1 VQRKPIQLQSLSLS
15 IYLFVS
21 LSLRRVDVCQERMRK
36 GLIAPRALVRVLARN
51 SCAAATFSSPKFQL
65 DSTEGVV
72 LRLPSLFSLPVHVP
86 WLDQLPL
93 PPRLP
98 DSVISPSRRPV
109 RVHHICQACKAHC
122 PLSICLLPG
131 PHSSTL
137 MKPLT

>member
-1 VQRKPIQLQSLSLS
+1 
-15 IYLFVS
+15 
-21 LSLRRVDVCQERMRK
+21 M
-36 GLIAPRALVRVLARN
+36 
-51 SCAAATFSSPKFQL
+51 
-65 DSTEGVV
+65 

-122 PLSICLLPG
+122 PLSICLVPANFLNLYEPAG
-131 PHSSTL
+131 GVDPRSPQAMIDETVAAAKKSDVVVTVVGGAQGMGHEASSRTGITISQSQL
-137 MKPLT
+137 ALIKL